1 MPESVSE
8 EIISFQLIRL
18 SPPPKGL
25 SQMYIRISLDNVHV
39 HDNDNHDDDTDQQ
52 GPLGEL
58 EARPPL
64 AHCGRPAQ

>member
-1 MPESVSE
+1 
-8 EIISFQLIRL
+8 
-18 SPPPKGL
+18 
-25 SQMYIRISLDNVHV
+25 MYIRISLDNVHV
-39 HDNDNHDDDTDQQ
+39 HDNDDHDDDTDQQ